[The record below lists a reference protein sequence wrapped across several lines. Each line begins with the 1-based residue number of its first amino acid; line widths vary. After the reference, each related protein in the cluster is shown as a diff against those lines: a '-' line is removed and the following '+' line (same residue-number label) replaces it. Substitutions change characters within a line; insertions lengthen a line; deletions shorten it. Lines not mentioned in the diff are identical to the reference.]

1 MRATPGRRAR
11 VHRLQSCA
19 FMKAARIHQYG
30 HSDRIQIEDVVM
42 PAASSTEVLVRID
55 AAGINPI
62 DWKLREGMVRFAR
75 RALPF
80 TLGQDFAGQV
90 IAVGEDVTEI
100 VADEEVY
107 GFANGAYAE
116 YAVVSPDFIGSKPMT
131 IDDVTAAGLPTPG
144 LTALQLVRDH
154 VAPQRG
160 QLVLIQGAAGGVGSI
175 ATQLCVAADAR
186 VIATASARD
195 AEYLIGLGVAEVIDY
210 HTERFEDRV
219 HGADAVIDLVGGET
233 LERSL
238 DVVQRGGIVVTT
250 VGGLDDVKARA
261 LGIRI
266 VQMRMKPSS
275 ADLRALARLID
286 DGIVTPRGTH
296 VVPLD
301 QARDAQDLNQFGRTS
316 EKVVLEVH

>member
-1 MRATPGRRAR
+1 
-11 VHRLQSCA
+11 
-19 FMKAARIHQYG
+19 MKAARIHEYG
-30 HSDRIQIEDVVM
+30 HSDRIQIEDVAM
-42 PAASSTEVLVRID
+42 PTATSTEVLVRID
-55 AAGINPI
+55 AAGINPV
-62 DWKLREGMVRFAR
+62 DWKIREGLVRFAK

-107 GFANGAYAE
+107 GFASGAYAE
-116 YAVVSPDFIGSKPMT
+116 YAVVSPDAIASKPRT
-131 IDDVTAAGLPTPG
+131 IHDIAAAGLPTPG

-154 VAPQRG
+154 VAPRRG
-160 QLVLIQGAAGGVGSI
+160 QVVLIQGAAGGVGSI
-175 ATQLCVAADAR
+175 VTQLCVAADAH

-195 AEYLIGLGVAEVIDY
+195 REYLIGLGVAEVIDY
-210 HTERFEDRV
+210 KSERFEDRV

-238 DVVQRGGIVVTT
+238 DVVQRGGIVATI
-250 VGGLDDVKARA
+250 VGKPDEARA
-261 LGIRI
+261 RSRGIRA
-266 VQMRMKPSS
+266 VQMWMKRD
-275 ADLRALARLID
+275 ANDLRELARLVD

-301 QARDAQDLNQFGRTS
+301 HAREAQDLNQFGRTS